1 MTYSD
6 PAAAYFVTPARIW
19 ELSIGGIIVFLPE
32 IKHRDL
38 RLLLP
43 WFGLALIA
51 YTFIQWNGTDFPG
64 WKAFIPTVATA
75 LVIWGGAS
83 AGTGTSGS
91 NPKNA
96 AQESPFS
103 VANIARFRPAQFFG
117 DISYSLYLWHW
128 PLIVLVPFYLGTDL
142 NHHNSKLK
150 VAIFLASIIISW
162 LSYKF
167 VESPTRHLGARSSKP
182 IRTVAVT
189 WLAGITCLAAVL
201 LPAHA
206 VEVRATDYTENIVA
220 KAFERAMDPDDIGFG
235 ARATMHRGE
244 DGVPENPYGQTDP
257 EWAQFGSS
265 HVHGT
270 MDDPNATYGYSI
282 AVDADNKVDE
292 YGVFGDTES
301 DKIILVMGDSHSQHW
316 YPAIDV
322 AARNL
327 GYKVFAAPTVL
338 GAGGLFL
345 LESDKGDTWT
355 YHGSFETT
363 LSVVRNNGRFEW
375 VKENLWP
382 QASVVLIGVSNSTF
396 TVNDSAPSHPADAP
410 IKVAETFRAMED
422 ATGRKPILIQDNPLI
437 AGYTDQK
444 TWIDRVDKKSKDV
457 LGQMNL
463 LRDKLNEVGASD
475 TFAYLEVESLF
486 LDDKGNAHTQIGG
499 VPVNYDGNHVNTLY
513 SASCGEYFTEQL
525 RALGL

>member
-91 NPKNA
+91 NPKST

-167 VESPTRHLGARSSKP
+167 VESPTRHLGARSSRP

-206 VEVRATDYTENIVA
+206 VEARATDYTENIVA
-220 KAFERAMDPDDIGFG
+220 KAFERATDPNDIGFG

-257 EWAQFGSS
+257 EWAQFAMTACS
-265 HVHGT
+265 GT
-270 MDDPNATYGYSI
+270 TYNST
-282 AVDADNKVDE
+282 DNGEVFISVSDSTPVSKYAE
-292 YGVFGDTES
+292 FGDIES
-301 DKIILVMGDSHSQHW
+301 DKVILFIGDSHVYHW
-316 YPAIDV
+316 FPAMDI
-322 AARNL
+322 AAQNL
-327 GYKVFAAPTVL
+327 GYKVY
-338 GAGGLFL
+338 GATATPAGSSMLYEL
-345 LESDKGDTWT
+345 TSEMGDTWT
-355 YHGSFETT
+355 YYAGGE
-363 LSVVRNNGRFEW
+363 LSVTRNNERFNW

-382 QASVVLIGVSNSTF
+382 QADYVICAMASYKFSCDGKTPGTPVDTIERVAHTFQDIESVV
-396 TVNDSAPSHPADAP
+396 
-410 IKVAETFRAMED
+410 
-422 ATGRKPILIQDNPLI
+422 GRKPILIQDSPQI
-437 AGYTDQK
+437 DGYSDQQNWL
-444 TWIDRVDKKSKDV
+444 TEKDHSFAADYSY
-457 LGQMNL
+457 M
-463 LRDKLNEVGASD
+463 DKLNDMLAEKGAAN
-475 TFAYLEVESLF
+475 TYQYLKIQTLF
-486 LDDKGNAHTQIGG
+486 VDSNGNAHTQIGG
-499 VPVNYDGNHVNTLY
+499 VPVYFDNHHVNTLY